1 MGDVMFKKVLVIFSM
16 LLLVGCGSIK
26 SGKISCSDKDVVL
39 GYENSILIDVR
50 TNFEYKSGHLDGAIN
65 IPYEDIVKGVSKLED
80 VDFNTNIIVYCKSG
94 GRSSQAFESLK
105 AEGYTNVYDL
115 GAMSN
120 CS

>member
-1 MGDVMFKKVLVIFSM
+1 MFKRIIVLFVVF
-16 LLLVGCGSIK
+16 LLAGCGSIK

-39 GYENSILIDVR
+39 DYDNSILIDVR
-50 TNFEYKSGHLDGAIN
+50 TDSEYKLGHLDGAIN

-94 GRSSQAFESLK
+94 GRSSQAFDSLK
-105 AEGYTNVYDL
+105 NAGYNNVYDL

>member
-1 MGDVMFKKVLVIFSM
+1 MFKRSLILFSM

-26 SGKISCSDKDVVL
+26 SGKISCSEKNVVL
-39 GYENSILIDVR
+39 DYDNSILIDVR
-50 TNFEYKSGHLDGAIN
+50 TSSEYESGHLEGAIN

-94 GRSSQAFESLK
+94 GRSNQAFESLK
-105 AEGYTNVYDL
+105 SAGYTNVYDL

>member
-1 MGDVMFKKVLVIFSM
+1 MGDFMFKKCFVLFFI

-26 SGKISCSDKDVVL
+26 SGKISCSEKAIVL
-39 GYENSILIDVR
+39 DYENSILVDVR
-50 TNFEYKSGHLDGAIN
+50 TASEYKSGHIEGAIN
-65 IPYEDIVKGVSKLED
+65 IPYDNIIEGVSKLD
-80 VDFNTNIIVYCKSG
+80 GISFDTHIIVYCKSG

>member
-1 MGDVMFKKVLVIFSM
+1 MGDVMFKKIVVIFSM

-39 GYENSILIDVR
+39 DYDNSILIDVR
-50 TNFEYKSGHLDGAIN
+50 TDSEYKLGHLDGAIN
-65 IPYEDIVKGVSKLED
+65 IPYEDIVKGVSKLD
-80 VDFNTNIIVYCKSG
+80 NVDFDTHIIVYCKSG
-94 GRSSQAFESLK
+94 VRSSQAFDSLK
-105 AEGYTNVYDL
+105 NAGYNNIYDL